1 MSTLDWPTQAYDLD
15 LCVRNFVDGHY
26 TDISTGDSLI
36 DKHSPR
42 DGRLL
47 YQLGSGTAEDVN
59 AAVANA
65 QDAFDDGRWRALPMA
80 QRQAVLCKLAEL
92 VEANSEELALFESL
106 DVGKPISHA
115 LQGDIPTVAHHLRS
129 SAELADKLLAPSGVD
144 GSNFSF
150 QLRKP
155 IGVVGAIVGWN
166 FPLSLAATK
175 VGPALVMGNS
185 LVLKPSEFTSLSAA
199 RLAELAIEA
208 GVPSGVFNVVHG
220 EGKTVGAALAQHTDV
235 GLLTFTGS
243 SATGKQLMI
252 AAGQSNMKRVMLECG
267 GKSPYLIFDDC
278 PDDLDFLAA
287 DIVETSFANQG
298 ALCSSSTR
306 LLIHESLIEKLL
318 PKIVAETEK
327 LTPQDPLNP
336 ETSFGAIINEAHL
349 NKVMAYIES
358 GKQEGAT
365 LVTGG
370 NRIDVS
376 MCDESNS
383 ANSSNNKGYYIRPA
397 IFTDVDPNQK
407 IAQEEIF
414 GPVLSIFT
422 FKDEAEAIQMANNS
436 CYGLAAYAATTNL
449 SRAHRITQ
457 SLNAGVIMI
466 VGTSTPSAGGVA
478 LSVEPH
484 RESGMGTEF
493 GLEGLVAYTLSSAVH
508 MLT

>member
-1 MSTLDWPTQAYDLD
+1 MSTIDWPGRANEQNLH
-15 LCVRNFVDGHY
+15 VRNFIDGRY
-26 TDISTGDSLI
+26 TDISVGKGLL
-36 DKHSPR
+36 DKHSSR
-42 DGRLL
+42 DGGLL
-47 YQLGSGTAEDVN
+47 YQLGSGTADDVN
-59 AAVANA
+59 NAVAHA
-65 QDAFDDGRWRALPMA
+65 QEAFDDGRWRSLPMT
-80 QRQAVLCKLAEL
+80 QRQAVLKKLADL
-92 VEANSEELALFESL
+92 VEAHREELALNESL

-129 SAELADKLLAPSGVD
+129 SAEMADKLLAPSGAD
-144 GSNFSF
+144 GTNLSF

-185 LVLKPSEFTSLSAA
+185 LVLKPSEFTSLSAS

-220 EGKTVGAALAQHTDV
+220 AGKTVGAALSQHRDV

-252 AAGQSNMKRVMLECG
+252 AAGQSNMKRVILECG

-287 DIVETSFANQG
+287 DVIETAFANQG

-306 LLIHESLIEKLL
+306 LLVQESLLDKLL
-318 PKIVAETEK
+318 PKLVAETEK
-327 LTPQDPLNP
+327 LVPEDPLNP
-336 ETSFGAIINEAHL
+336 DTNFGALINEAHL
-349 NKVMAYIES
+349 NKILAYIES
-358 GKQEGAT
+358 GREEGAT

-370 NRIDVS
+370 NRIEVTTSDGT
-376 MCDESNS
+376 SN
-383 ANSSNNKGYYIRPA
+383 GYYIKPA

-422 FKDEAEAIQMANNS
+422 FKGEAEAIQMANNS

-449 SRAHRITQ
+449 SRTHRLTQ

-466 VGTSTPSAGGVA
+466 VGSATPGAGGVT
-478 LSVEPH
+478 LGVEPH

-493 GLEGLVAYTLSSAVH
+493 GLAGLAAYTLSSAVH
-508 MLT
+508 LLM